1 MGRSTDSSHRFFPAA
16 FLFSVAFLFR
26 FFPVASR
33 SQVYVSAPLDFYLL
47 QLTTGAVH
55 SIMTLG
61 EWKMIGSL
69 EHALP
74 YYREGTNR

>member
-1 MGRSTDSSHRFFPAA
+1 MGRSTDLHSSSQLHSS
-16 FLFSVAFLFR
+16 LR

-61 EWKMIGSL
+61 ERKMIGSL